1 VSYRDST
8 YRQNK
13 EINKRE
19 LTIFS
24 NNKYLSL
31 ENKKQIKSYRR
42 DLIAMNNNIRLI
54 DLMDSDMMM
63 KKADRGAGYE
73 EGVERGRSEGITIG
87 EERGRSEGKELEK
100 IEMTKKMLA
109 DGMSPNVIKKYVNLS
124 LKKINKIKL
133 GMF

>member
-1 VSYRDST
+1 MSYRDST

-54 DLMDSDMMM
+54 DLIDHDEQM
-63 KKADRGAGYE
+63 KKLHISEGYE
-73 EGVERGRSEGITIG
+73 EGIEIGKEQGRNEGIDIG
-87 EERGRSEGKELEK
+87 EEKAE
-100 IEMTKKMLA
+100 IAMTKKMLE